1 MLNFAA
7 DLGIEDGDVAE
18 YMWLCEE
25 ALSASVLGEWKAHA
39 DEEGSVYYHNGSTNS
54 RRPPH
59 THPLRTNTV
68 AGLFSQ
74 NVLVFEAES
83 W

>member
-54 RRPPH
+54 RRPPSPP
-59 THPLRTNTV
+59 HPPTAHNHCRWAV
-68 AGLFSQ
+68 FPKRAGL
-74 NVLVFEAES
+74 
-83 W
+83 